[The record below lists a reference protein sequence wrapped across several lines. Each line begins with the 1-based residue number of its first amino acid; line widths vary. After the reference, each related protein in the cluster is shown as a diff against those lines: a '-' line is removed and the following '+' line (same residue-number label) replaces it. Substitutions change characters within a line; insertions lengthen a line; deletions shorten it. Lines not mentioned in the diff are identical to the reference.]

1 MSEVYPAKLLPFASH
16 YDSKAPSL
24 ASPWVGSDPRSELL
38 LRQLERLAPSEV
50 SVLIVGET
58 GTGKEIA
65 ARYLHE
71 HSGRRGPFVAVNC
84 GAFSEQ
90 LVEAELFGHEAG
102 AFTGALQA
110 RAGWFEAAHGGT
122 LFLDEIGDMPLYLQ
136 VKLLRVLQERQ
147 VVRLGSRRSITVD
160 VRVIA
165 ATNMELEPAVEARQF
180 RRDLYYRLNVASVRL
195 PPLRQRSHDI
205 LPLTHYFI
213 DRYRRRL
220 GLEQIALSAA
230 AEQALLV
237 HSWPGNIRELENVVH
252 CGLIMCRD
260 GTLCLEDLRLPT
272 GTGHR
277 ASGVAGSSSAA
288 DALEELRQALRRLLQ
303 SDLGAVY
310 ETVERLLLTTAYEHC
325 DRTQVR
331 AAQRLGV
338 SRNMMRAQL
347 KRAGLLTRGRTK
359 SVAGIASHAAFAQ
372 S

>member
-1 MSEVYPAKLLPFASH
+1 MSDLHPAKLLPFAAHS
-16 YDSKAPSL
+16 DTKALSM
-24 ASPWVGSDPRSELL
+24 ASPWTGSDPHSQQL
-38 LRQLERLAPSEV
+38 LRQLTRLAPSEA

-71 HSGRRGPFVAVNC
+71 HSGSRGPFVAVNC
-84 GAFSEQ
+84 GAFSEP

-102 AFTGALQA
+102 AFTGAVQA

-147 VVRLGSRRSITVD
+147 VVRLGSRKPMAID

-195 PPLRQRSHDI
+195 LPLRARPRDI
-205 LPLTHYFI
+205 LPLAHFFI

-220 GLEQIALSAA
+220 GLGEIALSAA
-230 AEQALLV
+230 AEQALLA
-237 HSWPGNIRELENVVH
+237 HPWPGNIRELENVVH
-252 CGLIMCRD
+252 SGLI
-260 GTLCLEDLRLPT
+260 LCHGGVLGFDDLRLSSARLQRT
-272 GTGHR
+272 
-277 ASGVAGSSSAA
+277 AGVSSSSSAA
-288 DALEELRQALRRLLQ
+288 DALDALGHSLQRLLQ
-303 SDLGAVY
+303 SDLAAVY

-331 AAQRLGV
+331 TAQRLGV
-338 SRNMMRAQL
+338 SRNMVRAQL
-347 KRAGLLTRGRTK
+347 KRAGVLARRRANG
-359 SVAGIASHAAFAQ
+359 AAVMGSDAALAR